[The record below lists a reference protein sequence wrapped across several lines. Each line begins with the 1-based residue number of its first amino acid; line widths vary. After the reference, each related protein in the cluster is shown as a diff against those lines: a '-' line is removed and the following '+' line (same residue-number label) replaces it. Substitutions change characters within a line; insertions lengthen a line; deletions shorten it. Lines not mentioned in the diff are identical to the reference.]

1 MLWSNLP
8 HRKSHSYCASIH
20 HPCFCPRIVRHPGGT
35 GSARFLLYKY
45 LRLTVGNLWTKK
57 SAILNNNRRL
67 SGPRRTLEDRKTGTW
82 FQEGHEGIAPQAT
95 PNLPDNNMTSPHPS
109 ARADGESI
117 LVVEDE
123 PSIQKLIELVLQSSG
138 YRVIT
143 ASDGIQALELYAQNR
158 HALSLVLTDL
168 KLPRLSGLDLV
179 RAIQTKD
186 RHIPVI
192 VASGSLDEWCSE
204 ELKSLEVAA
213 FLNKPFTVAQLLGT
227 VADVAGRRKAPTPAQ

>member
-1 MLWSNLP
+1 
-8 HRKSHSYCASIH
+8 
-20 HPCFCPRIVRHPGGT
+20 
-35 GSARFLLYKY
+35 
-45 LRLTVGNLWTKK
+45 
-57 SAILNNNRRL
+57 
-67 SGPRRTLEDRKTGTW
+67 
-82 FQEGHEGIAPQAT
+82 
-95 PNLPDNNMTSPHPS
+95 MTSPHPS

-186 RHIPVI
+186 RHIPVV

-213 FLNKPFTVAQLLGT
+213 FLNKPFTVAQLLET
-227 VADVAGRRKAPTPAQ
+227 VADVAARRKAPTPAQ